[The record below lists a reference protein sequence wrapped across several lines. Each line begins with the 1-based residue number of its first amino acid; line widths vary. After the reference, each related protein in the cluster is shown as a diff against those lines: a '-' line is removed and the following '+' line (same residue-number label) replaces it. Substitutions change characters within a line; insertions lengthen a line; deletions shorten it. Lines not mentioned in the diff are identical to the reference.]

1 MTHKTNQDLK
11 VLIYRRTHT
20 ADPCQCGVFGIRDCM
35 GKVRS
40 WEYDAVIGIGVKN
53 AAADNISY
61 KLTWVGINAHKQDSL
76 TVGYDKKC
84 KYRKCKK
91 ANMKNQL
98 RGPLV
103 TFDHFCLMN
112 DKGPMLYDC
121 APQLCHHMFTNG
133 KIPRYALLTPTDC
146 PQNIWQEVTNLIN
159 QCQNCLPS
167 QEECQCKQY

>member
-1 MTHKTNQDLK
+1 MTHKTNQTLK
-11 VLIYRRTHT
+11 VLVYRRTHT

-40 WEYDAVIGIGVKN
+40 WEYDAVIGIGGITAKGN
-53 AAADNISY
+53 MAY
-61 KLTWVGINAHKQDSL
+61 KLTWVGLNAHKQDSL

-103 TFDHFCLMN
+103 IFDHFCFMN
-112 DKGPMLYDC
+112 NEGPMLCDC
-121 APQLCHHMFTNG
+121 APQLHHHMFTNG
-133 KIPRYALLTPTDC
+133 KIPRYALLTPLDY
-146 PQNIWQEVTNLIN
+146 PQNIWQEVANLVN
-159 QCQNCLPS
+159 TYRNCPPS
-167 QEECQCKQY
+167 QGECQCKQY

>member
-1 MTHKTNQDLK
+1 MTHKTNQALK
-11 VLIYRRTHT
+11 VLVYRRTHT

-40 WEYDAVIGIGVKN
+40 WEYDAVIGIGGITAKGN
-53 AAADNISY
+53 MAY
-61 KLTWVGINAHKQDSL
+61 KLTWIGINAHKQDSL

-91 ANMKNQL
+91 TDKENQL
-98 RGPLV
+98 RGSLV

-112 DKGPMLYDC
+112 GEGPMLCDC
-121 APQLCHHMFTNG
+121 APLLYHHMF
-133 KIPRYALLTPTDC
+133 KCEEIRRYAWSTSRPEDIQKEIANLVNQYRNC
-146 PQNIWQEVTNLIN
+146 PS
-159 QCQNCLPS
+159 S